1 MNDTATPAPAPPS
14 PSSELRAALSEAGLR
29 AGVADTEAGS
39 LVRITP
45 LDPVD
50 AQQLARLI
58 RTGTKRA
65 LKAARTLRE
74 ICAGYRIDL
83 PGLRVRQGRITLGPI
98 QVDDAARL
106 ARLLNAVPCGHRTTG
121 LWCRTRRRHRK
132 DHADPGFP
140 AVHRRRRPLRIR
152 TGAHPGP
159 PGPGL
164 DRRQDRSTPDPRLA
178 VLNRHAQAAP
188 AAQLHL
194 QEGDLSV
201 EGGSFPSSVNWFMKT
216 TRC

>member
-1 MNDTATPAPAPPS
+1 MNDTPTHTPAPPS
-14 PSSELRAALSEAGLR
+14 PSSELRAALSEAGLS
-29 AGVADTEAGS
+29 AGVADTEAGD

-106 ARLLNAVPCGHRTTG
+106 ARLLNAVPPAT
-121 LWCRTRRRHRK
+121 
-132 DHADPGFP
+132 AQPG
-140 AVHRRRRPLRIR
+140 
-152 TGAHPGP
+152 TGAAPDADTVRVMLAQAFPQAAG
-159 PGPGL
+159 GGAL
-164 DRRQDRSTPDPRLA
+164 SVSVRENTPDLLDLGSIDARTARRLIRA
-178 VLNRHAQAAP
+178 
-188 AAQLHL
+188 L
-194 QEGDLSV
+194 Q
-201 EGGSFPSSVNWFMKT
+201 F
-216 TRC
+216 